1 VNGAPSPPEPL
12 RLLRSLSAA
21 FAQGS
26 AGLPAQAEPA
36 PVETLIA
43 FQLAGTRALIDLAW
57 LAEILPLVPL
67 TRVPQVQP
75 WMRGIANVRGKLLPV
90 ADGAQFLGRAQPS
103 SKQQRIL
110 VIFSEEFAAGLIV
123 DRVEGLRR
131 CPHGAYVAP
140 GELADG
146 PLRRYAV
153 GGLSDPS
160 QGVIPLFQPALLFR
174 DPLFRDVTLREPA
187 PT

>member
-1 VNGAPSPPEPL
+1 MNGAPSPPEPL

-21 FAQGS
+21 FGQGP
-26 AGLPAQAEPA
+26 AGLPSQTEPA

-110 VIFSEEFAAGLIV
+110 VIFSEEFSAGLIV

-131 CPHGAYVAP
+131 FPHDAYVAP
-140 GELADG
+140 GELTES
-146 PLRRYAV
+146 PLRRYSV
-153 GGLSDPS
+153 GGLSDPG
-160 QGVIPLFQPALLFR
+160 QGVVPLFQPALLFQ

-187 PT
+187 LT

>member
-1 VNGAPSPPEPL
+1 MNGAPPPPEPL
-12 RLLRSLSAA
+12 RLLRGLSAA
-21 FAQGS
+21 FARGS
-26 AGLPAQAEPA
+26 AGLPSQAEPA

-90 ADGAQFLGRAQPS
+90 ADGAQFLGAAKTPA
-103 SKQQRIL
+103 KQQRIL
-110 VIFSEEFAAGLIV
+110 VIFSEEFSAGLIV

-131 CPHGAYVAP
+131 FPHDAYVAP
-140 GELADG
+140 DELADS

-153 GGLSDPS
+153 GGLRDPG
-160 QGVIPLFQPALLFR
+160 QGVMPLFKPALLFR
-174 DPLFRDVTLREPA
+174 DPLFRDATLREPA

>member
-26 AGLPAQAEPA
+26 AGLPVQAQPA
-36 PVETLIA
+36 PIETLIA
-43 FQLAGTRALIDLAW
+43 FQLAGTRVLIDLAW

-90 ADGAQFLGRAQPS
+90 ADGAQFLGRAQSP

-110 VIFSEEFAAGLIV
+110 VIFSEEFSAGLIV

-131 CPHGAYVAP
+131 FPHDAYVAP
-140 GELADG
+140 EELAES
-146 PLRRYAV
+146 PLRGYAV
-153 GGLSDPS
+153 GGLCDPG
-160 QGVIPLFQPALLFR
+160 QGVVPLFQPALLFR
-174 DPLFRDVTLREPA
+174 DPLFRDVALRDPA